1 MNDSFKKSLVEDA
14 LNEESSVEDAPKK
27 SFLLKDYNSIL
38 KKYYGYDTLKTE
50 QFKIIN
56 TILN

>member
-1 MNDSFKKSLVEDA
+1 ME
-14 LNEESSVEDAPKK
+14 
-27 SFLLKDYNSIL
+27 DYNAIL

-56 TILN
+56 TILNRKRDACAILATGFGKSICYQLPFLIHS